1 MEIVQIATT
10 LLSSSI
16 MFGVFYGMTNA
27 RLKHLEKQIE
37 NNRDLGE
44 RLARIEEK
52 TSLIINFF
60 KHEKNNK

>member
-1 MEIVQIATT
+1 
-10 LLSSSI
+10 

-60 KHEKNNK
+60 NHEKNNK